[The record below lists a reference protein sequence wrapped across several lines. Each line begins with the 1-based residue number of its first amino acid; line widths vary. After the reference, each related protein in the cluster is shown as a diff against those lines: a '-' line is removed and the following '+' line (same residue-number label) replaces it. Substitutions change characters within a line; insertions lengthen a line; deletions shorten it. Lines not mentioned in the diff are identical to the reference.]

1 LGRDALERDYWVAWS
16 QVYGVGAVLLKRIHQ
31 RFGRLEQAWAAPA
44 EAFQSIEGIGV
55 KNLNRLVADR
65 QQIDPTT
72 IVAQHSQA
80 NPLFWTPADADY
92 PRLLWETPDPPP
104 VLYYRGRA
112 ALMGALGQR
121 PGIAMVGTRRPSD
134 YGQRWTRRLS
144 GSLAQ
149 QGFTIISGLAQ
160 GVDTEAHRSCLA
172 AGGPTIAVLGTGLD
186 VVYPPQNQRLYAD
199 LLETGLA
206 LSQYPAGT
214 PPDRSHFPVRNRI
227 VAGLSRAVLVLEAG
241 AKSGALI
248 TARLANDYGREVY
261 ALAGSLD
268 NPESQG
274 CLRLIHQGAQIILG
288 EAELLES
295 LLALPSL
302 LETAAAVQLDLLEL
316 ANPPAS
322 PSAPLELPL
331 ELPIGPPPDLA
342 PDLQQIWQVLGEIG
356 DLAPLDLIVQRSG
369 LATGLVSSAL
379 MQLEMLDL
387 VAQQP
392 GMRYRR
398 ARSADRTVAT
408 PQF

>member
-1 LGRDALERDYWVAWS
+1 LVTERAYWLAWS
-16 QVYGVGAVLLKRIHQ
+16 QVGGVGAVLLKRIQQ
-31 RFGRLEQAWAAPA
+31 RYGQLAVAWNAPDA
-44 EAFQSIEGIGV
+44 ELLTIEGIGP
-55 KNLNRLVADR
+55 KGWERMVADR
-65 QQIDPTT
+65 QAIDP
-72 IVAQHSQA
+72 AALLESHSEA
-80 NPLFWTPADADY
+80 NPQFWTPADADY
-92 PRLLWETPDPPP
+92 PRLLLETPDSPP
-104 VLYYRGRA
+104 VLYYRGRPEVLRA
-112 ALMGALGQR
+112 T
-121 PGIAMVGTRRPSD
+121 GIGVVGTRNPSD

-149 QGFTIISGLAQ
+149 QGLTIISGLAL

-172 AGGPTIAVLGTGLD
+172 AGGQTIAVLGTGLD
-186 VVYPPQNQRLYAD
+186 VIYPPQNERLYAE

-206 LSQYPAGT
+206 LSEYPAGT
-214 PPDRSHFPVRNRI
+214 GPNRSHFPIRNRI

-241 AKSGALI
+241 EKSGALI

-268 NPESQG
+268 NPQAHG

-295 LLALPSL
+295 LAALPNL
-302 LETAAAVQLDLLEL
+302 FQLEGSQ
-316 ANPPAS
+316 
-322 PSAPLELPL
+322 LELPL
-331 ELPIGPPPDLA
+331 LPQAPIGPSGPASSVCATVPPPDLA
-342 PDLQQIWQVLGEIG
+342 PELLQIWRVLGEIG

-369 LATGLVSSAL
+369 LATGAVSSAL

-398 ARSADRTVAT
+398 AGNVVGAT

>member
-1 LGRDALERDYWVAWS
+1 LVTERAYWLAWS
-16 QVYGVGAVLLKRIHQ
+16 QVYGVGAVLLKRIQQ
-31 RFGRLEQAWAAPA
+31 RFGHLEKAWNAPDA
-44 EAFQSIEGIGV
+44 DLLTIEGIGP
-55 KNLNRLVADR
+55 KGWERMVADR
-65 QQIDPTT
+65 QAIDP
-72 IVAQHSQA
+72 AALLEAHSQA

-92 PRLLWETPDPPP
+92 PRLLLETPDPPP
-104 VLYYRGRA
+104 VLYYRGRPELLRA
-112 ALMGALGQR
+112 T
-121 PGIAMVGTRRPSD
+121 GIGIVGTRHPSD

-149 QGFTIISGLAQ
+149 QGLTIISGLAM

-172 AGGPTIAVLGTGLD
+172 AGGQTIAVLGTGLD
-186 VVYPPQNQRLYAD
+186 VVYPPQNQRLYTE

-206 LSQYPAGT
+206 LSEYPAGT
-214 PPDRSHFPVRNRI
+214 GPDRRHFPIRNRI

-241 AKSGALI
+241 EKSGALI

-261 ALAGSLD
+261 ALAGSLE
-268 NPESQG
+268 NPQAHG
-274 CLRLIHQGAQIILG
+274 CLRLIHRGAQIILG

-295 LLALPSL
+295 LAALPSL
-302 LETAAAVQLDLLEL
+302 FQLEGAQLEL
-316 ANPPAS
+316 ALLPPAPGGTAFPAS
-322 PSAPLELPL
+322 PGRETVPL
-331 ELPIGPPPDLA
+331 PDLA

-369 LATGLVSSAL
+369 LATGTVSSAL

-398 ARSADRTVAT
+398 ASNLVGAT